1 MVLPFDSVRGS
12 IVVKSAVVGD
22 LAVSTARVDTVDS
35 VTGLVHSPPRVSLVY
50 GVNKSPL

>member
-12 IVVKSAVVGD
+12 IVVKSAVVGH
-22 LAVSTARVDTVDS
+22 LAVSKVRFDTVDS
-35 VTGLVHSPPRVSLVY
+35 VRGLVHSPPRVSLVY